1 MKIFVSKEKF
11 DYADTR
17 FSNFA
22 IKYLLENEKARE
34 TVYACLYLARSNLL
48 SKKNGQ
54 KSRDTVLDVSLY
66 FPSASPCL
74 HSVLCFPVLANS
86 LTWSFICPLAFL
98 VYYSFLLIPCHN
110 PFPVN
115 FFSQTLSLL
124 SPRHFPGQ
132 WCPTK
137 S

>member
-48 SKKNGQ
+48 SKKMVKNLVTL
-54 KSRDTVLDVSLY
+54 SLMCHCTFPLPVLVFTVS
-66 FPSASPCL
+66 S
-74 HSVLCFPVLANS
+74 CFPVLANS
-86 LTWSFICPLAFL
+86 LTWSFICPVAFL

-115 FFSQTLSLL
+115 LFSQTLSLL